1 MRSSRSI
8 TTSICLSAL
17 TTSSLTLSSAFT
29 FPRNHVV
36 FKVRSNHVQQLHSES
51 KKPTPGM
58 ETDESSEYEYNEAE
72 FADYTSDYSDVNDD
86 DDDDDMDL
94 DDFLDD
100 NMDDDIDIDDAG
112 ILNLYSDDYADIG
125 GFDLSPFEKH
135 AREVFLTYAKKFKS
149 TLDLD
154 SADLDSSDNEDCV
167 ATVLENAAILKGDL
181 YSMLQALDVEA
192 SEEESRALFKYLDV
206 DDDGHVTLEEFLP
219 WYAESVDAAQ
229 QVSATFQNLVRSR
242 RTVHKFDATEV
253 DDGVLRRALECAIA
267 APNRRGTEPWRFIKL
282 GRETVGRISD
292 LRDELRNKRNGGEA
306 TADATAEGDFVG
318 VGGSFVSWTKVPH
331 WIVVTYAKA
340 PPNSGP
346 DGKMQQREDFKS
358 TCCAVQNFLLS
369 MWSEG
374 IGTKWTDGP
383 IQRTEEFAEICGID
397 FEKEKVAG
405 VIWYGFAKGGLN
417 GVKPHFRR
425 KGVEEVL
432 DVLP

>member
-1 MRSSRSI
+1 
-8 TTSICLSAL
+8 
-17 TTSSLTLSSAFT
+17 
-29 FPRNHVV
+29 
-36 FKVRSNHVQQLHSES
+36 
-51 KKPTPGM
+51 M
-58 ETDESSEYEYNEAE
+58 ETDESSDYVYNEAE
-72 FADYTSDYSDVNDD
+72 FADYTSDYSDVDD
-86 DDDDDMDL
+86 DDDSDDIDL

-100 NMDDDIDIDDAG
+100 NSDDDNIDDAG
-112 ILNLYSDDYADIG
+112 ILDLYSNDYTDIG

-135 AREVFLTYAKKFKS
+135 AREVFLTYAKQIKS

-154 SADLDSSDNEDCV
+154 STDLDSSDNEDCV
-167 ATVLENAAILKGDL
+167 TTVLENAAILKGDL

-192 SEEESRALFKYLDV
+192 SVEESEALFKYLDE
-206 DDDGHVTLEEFLP
+206 DDDGHITLDEFLP

-229 QVSATFQNLVRSR
+229 QVSATFQNLVQSR
-242 RTVHKFDATEV
+242 RSVHKFDATEV

-282 GRETVGRISD
+282 GKETVGKISD
-292 LRDELRNKRNGGEA
+292 LRDELRNKRNSGETTTAAGG
-306 TADATAEGDFVG
+306 DSSINIG

-383 IQRTEEFAEICGID
+383 IQRTEEFAEICGINL
-397 FEKEKVAG
+397 EKEKVAG

-417 GVKPHFRR
+417 GVKAQFRR

-432 DVLP
+432 DILP